1 MYSNLLSPAGV
12 GLQDAVFTLNVYRAE
27 DLPQS
32 EFDLLRDFFSTLF
45 TVSCT
50 FILSALAFEKTWVG
64 NDLGLI
70 QTFLLFMSK

>member
-32 EFDLLRDFFSTLF
+32 EFDLLRDFFNRLF
-45 TVSCT
+45 TVLCT

-70 QTFLLFMSK
+70 QTFPLFMSK